1 MAVSFVCLRA
11 EDLVAPLTA
20 LACARQRRTRR
31 LDNVA
36 FLIGHAMGGRPAERL
51 ARRLGLQRRNLTKT
65 HVSTSEFIDIL
76 KTQRLLLLA
85 KQAEKHW
92 AEI

>member
-1 MAVSFVCLRA
+1 MIGS
-11 EDLVAPLTA
+11 
-20 LACARQRRTRR
+20 LANA
-31 LDNVA
+31 
-36 FLIGHAMGGRPAERL
+36 
-51 ARRLGLQRRNLTKT
+51 RRNLTKT

-85 KQAEKHW
+85 KQAEKHR

>member
-1 MAVSFVCLRA
+1 LRR
-11 EDLVAPLTA
+11 ESP
-20 LACARQRRTRR
+20 
-31 LDNVA
+31 VA
-36 FLIGHAMGGRPAERL
+36 FFAGLYDQAPDLMIGSL
-51 ARRLGLQRRNLTKT
+51 ANARRNLTKT

-85 KQAEKHW
+85 KQAEKHR